1 MVSPQ
6 SPTALIRFGV
16 FEADMRAGELRRNG
30 VKVRLQDLPF
40 RALTLLLSRPG
51 EVITREEFRQAL
63 WPAGVFVDFEQ
74 GISSAIM
81 RLRDALGDSADN
93 PIFVATIE
101 RRGYRWIGPIHLPE
115 PVSPKPV
122 SDETQEKESPKE
134 RLIPVSPLL
143 PAEVSPWP
151 WKKIVFALSVLA
163 ILFALW
169 IVWPGFRDAKAN
181 PKSASATAQGQHQ
194 PANREAEEFYL
205 KGRFYWNKRTPESLN
220 QALDAFTQAIAHDPN
235 YSDAYVGLADSYN
248 LLREFSTIPA
258 NEAYFK
264 AFAAAKKA
272 VELDQESS
280 EAHASLAFVTFFGMW
295 DAADAEK
302 EFRRAIQLD
311 PNNVKAHHW
320 YATFLNTLNRHDES
334 LTEIELARKLA
345 PDSSSIL
352 ADKGALLWDG
362 GHREAAIQLL
372 QQLETSEPDFV
383 SPHRYLRFAYLD
395 TGDYPK
401 YIAELKKETLLTRD
415 AAQSAVAEAAAKG
428 FAQGGERGLFRAEL
442 SQQLKLYEQGKLSP
456 YFLAQ
461 TDARLGNTREALRYL
476 TTGVQSHDEQI
487 LNLPND
493 QSFTSLHGNPAFE
506 QILAKAGLPGS
517 TEPPKSAPARTIA
530 MRYGS
535 DFVARCPAP
544 RRGSKLTGT
553 KTRTLTSGA
562 PHCDSKTL

>member
-40 RALTLLLSRPG
+40 RALTLLLTRPG

-63 WPAGVFVDFEQ
+63 WPPGVFVDFEQ

-101 RRGYRWIGPIHLPE
+101 RRGYRWIGPVHLPE
-115 PVSPKPV
+115 PAPV
-122 SDETQEKESPKE
+122 ETPEKESPE
-134 RLIPVSPLL
+134 RPTTPVATPV
-143 PAEVSPWP
+143 PVEVSRSP
-151 WKKIVFALSVLA
+151 WKKMLFALPVVA

-169 IVWPGFRDAKAN
+169 TILRPGFRDAKAN
-181 PKSASATAQGQHQ
+181 SKSASATAKGQHQ

-220 QALDAFTQAIAHDPN
+220 QALDAFNQAIARDPN
-235 YSDAYVGLADSYN
+235 YSDAYVGLADCYN
-248 LLREFSTIPA
+248 LLREFSAMPG

-272 VELDQESS
+272 VELDQQSS

-302 EFRRAIQLD
+302 EFRRAIELD
-311 PNNVKAHHW
+311 PNNAKAHHW
-320 YATFLNTLNRHDES
+320 YATFLNTNRHVEA
-334 LTEIELARKLA
+334 LTEIDIARKLA

-352 ADKGALLWDG
+352 ADKGVLLWDA
-362 GHREAAIQLL
+362 GHRDAGMQLL
-372 QQLETSEPDFV
+372 KQLETSEPDFV
-383 SPHRYLRFAYLD
+383 SPHRYLRFVYLD
-395 TGDYPK
+395 TGDFPN
-401 YIAELKKETLLTRD
+401 YIAEWKKEASLTHD
-415 AAQSAVAEAAAKG
+415 AAKSAVVEAAAKG
-428 FAQGGERGLFRAEL
+428 FVQGGERGLLRAEL
-442 SQQLKLYEQGKLSP
+442 SEQTKFYQQGKLSP

-461 TDARLGNTREALRYL
+461 TNARLGNRHEALKYL
-476 TTGVQSHDEQI
+476 TICLQSHDEQT

-493 QSFTSLHGNPAFE
+493 HSFASLHGDAAFE
-506 QILAKAGLPGS
+506 QLLAKAGLPASPPGN
-517 TEPPKSAPARTIA
+517 TEP
-530 MRYGS
+530 
-535 DFVARCPAP
+535 
-544 RRGSKLTGT
+544 RRN
-553 KTRTLTSGA
+553 
-562 PHCDSKTL
+562 